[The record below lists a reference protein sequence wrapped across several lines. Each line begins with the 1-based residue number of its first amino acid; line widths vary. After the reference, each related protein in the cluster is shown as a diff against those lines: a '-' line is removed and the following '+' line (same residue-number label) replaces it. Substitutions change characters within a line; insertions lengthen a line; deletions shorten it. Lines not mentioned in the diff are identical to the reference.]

1 MDRPIYNYA
10 KIAEYWIDRIRR
22 EFGGVAVAVATTA
35 NNGNNDSAITTTNAV
50 ATAATATHTPTYNE
64 KKNVDTVMDFLNAL
78 SITTT
83 GKAKIAKYAHFS
95 YEILKILHEL
105 YSNNNN
111 NNNNNSN
118 GNSNNDDNNNN
129 SNSKKEEKGRRGERR
144 RGRRRRKEE
153 NGEKKLEDLTR
164 EDIDRIASIIVNGK
178 GWGNATVAIA
188 LRTLKRLV
196 HYAKHG
202 EIADGSS
209 VKYCEEVKHIHPE
222 RFDKERERRE
232 SVKATDLL
240 TREEFLRMV
249 EAVAKVSRYPAR
261 DRALLYVMYEFA
273 ARPSELLNMRIG
285 NLVFHEGYVEVTTEG
300 KTGVK
305 TLTLVLSYN
314 ALREWYEQHP
324 LKEDPNAYLWY
335 SRTKGRVSYGRL
347 RAFVKK
353 VAEVAG
359 IRKRVWLYLI
369 RHTALT
375 HVEKEYGSSITEMY
389 GNWRKGSP
397 IRNRYI
403 HLASSD
409 QREAVLKRYGLL
421 KEGDNNSSNSIIEPR
436 KCYRCNTLNEP
447 NARICKHC
455 GLIID
460 PKYAMQIHSE
470 REEKIKELEERL
482 ARVTAIVEELLRRQ
496 ERGDQQ
502 KQQQ

>member
-1 MDRPIYNYA
+1 MV
-10 KIAEYWIDRIRR
+10 KG
-22 EFGGVAVAVATTA
+22 FV
-35 NNGNNDSAITTTNAV
+35 
-50 ATAATATHTPTYNE
+50 
-64 KKNVDTVMDFLNAL
+64 NAL
-78 SITTT
+78 LISGIRI
-83 GKAKIAKYAHFS
+83 GRVVSYVQFS
-95 YEILKILHEL
+95 YEILKIIYEL
-105 YSNNNN
+105 YRSSNSSNSSSSSSSSSSSNNSSSNSNNN
-111 NNNNNSN
+111 
-118 GNSNNDDNNNN
+118 GN
-129 SNSKKEEKGRRGERR
+129 R
-144 RGRRRRKEE
+144 
-153 NGEKKLEDLTR
+153 KLEDLTR
-164 EDIDRIASIIVNGK
+164 EDIDRIAGVIVNGK
-178 GWGNATVAIA
+178 GWSNATIAIA

-196 HYAKHG
+196 HYSKYK
-202 EIADGSS
+202 EIAEGEGN
-209 VKYCEEVKHIHPE
+209 YCKEVAHIKPDRYNRRAMKE
-222 RFDKERERRE
+222 DKVR
-232 SVKATDLL
+232 ATDLL

-273 ARPSELLNMRIG
+273 ARPSELLNMKVG
-285 NLVFHEGYVEVTTEG
+285 NLVFHEGYAEITTEG

-375 HVEKEYGSSITEMY
+375 HVEKEYGSSITEIY

-421 KEGDNNSSNSIIEPR
+421 KEGDNSSNNSNSIIEPKR
-436 KCYRCNTLNEP
+436 CYRCNTLNEP

-460 PKYAMQIHSE
+460 PRYAMQIHSE

-496 ERGDQQ
+496 ERGDQH
-502 KQQQ
+502 

>member
-1 MDRPIYNYA
+1 MDVYNIHNYKRITEYWLKRIKEAEEERKREEEEEKEGEERGKQKRERKRKDIDMIMYDLACRFITALRLAGVGEGKVKDYA
-10 KIAEYWIDRIRR
+10 QFTYRIMVEIMHEVGIHKEIAE
-22 EFGGVAVAVATTA
+22 
-35 NNGNNDSAITTTNAV
+35 
-50 ATAATATHTPTYNE
+50 
-64 KKNVDTVMDFLNAL
+64 
-78 SITTT
+78 
-83 GKAKIAKYAHFS
+83 
-95 YEILKILHEL
+95 
-105 YSNNNN
+105 
-111 NNNNNSN
+111 
-118 GNSNNDDNNNN
+118 
-129 SNSKKEEKGRRGERR
+129 
-144 RGRRRRKEE
+144 
-153 NGEKKLEDLTR
+153 LTR
-164 EDIDRIASIIVNGK
+164 EDIDRIAGVIVKKKEEGR
-178 GWGNATVAIA
+178 WSLSTIAIA

-196 HYAKHG
+196 HYAKHK
-202 EIADGSS
+202 EIAEGEGN
-209 VKYCEEVKHIHPE
+209 YCKEVEHIHPDRYKSKALKE
-222 RFDKERERRE
+222 DKVR
-232 SVKATDLL
+232 ATDLL

-273 ARPSELLNMRIG
+273 ARPSELLNMKVG
-285 NLVFHEGYVEVTTEG
+285 NLVFHEGYAEITTEG

-324 LKEDPNAYLWY
+324 LKEEPNAYLWY

-347 RAFVKK
+347 RAFLKRL
-353 VAEVAG
+353 AEVAG

-403 HLASSD
+403 HLANSD

-421 KEGDNNSSNSIIEPR
+421 KEGDNSSNSNSIIEPKR
-436 KCYRCNTLNEP
+436 CYRCNTLNEP

-455 GLIID
+455 GLVID
-460 PKYAMQIHSE
+460 PRYAMQIHSE
-470 REEKIKELEERL
+470 REGKIKELEERL

-496 ERGDQQ
+496 ERGDQH
-502 KQQQ
+502 

>member
-1 MDRPIYNYA
+1 MDVYNIHNYKRITEYWLKRIKEAEEERKREEEKEKEGEERGKQKREGKRKDIDMIMYDLACRFITALRLAGVGEGKVKDYA
-10 KIAEYWIDRIRR
+10 QFTYRIMVEIMHEVGIHKEIAE
-22 EFGGVAVAVATTA
+22 
-35 NNGNNDSAITTTNAV
+35 
-50 ATAATATHTPTYNE
+50 
-64 KKNVDTVMDFLNAL
+64 
-78 SITTT
+78 
-83 GKAKIAKYAHFS
+83 
-95 YEILKILHEL
+95 
-105 YSNNNN
+105 
-111 NNNNNSN
+111 
-118 GNSNNDDNNNN
+118 
-129 SNSKKEEKGRRGERR
+129 
-144 RGRRRRKEE
+144 
-153 NGEKKLEDLTR
+153 LTR
-164 EDIDRIASIIVNGK
+164 EDIDRIAGAIVKKKEEGR
-178 GWGNATVAIA
+178 WSLSTIAIA

-196 HYAKHG
+196 HYAKHK
-202 EIADGSS
+202 EIAEGEGN
-209 VKYCEEVKHIHPE
+209 YCKEVEHIHPDRYKSKALKE
-222 RFDKERERRE
+222 DKVR
-232 SVKATDLL
+232 ATDLL
-240 TREEFLRMV
+240 TREEFLRLV
-249 EAVAKVSRYPAR
+249 EAVPKVSRYPAR

-273 ARPSELLNMRIG
+273 ARPSELLNMKVG
-285 NLVFHEGYVEVTTEG
+285 NLVFHEGYAEITTEG

-375 HVEKEYGSSITEMY
+375 HVEKEYGSSITEIY

-421 KEGDNNSSNSIIEPR
+421 KEGDNSNSSNSIIEPKR
-436 KCYRCNTLNEP
+436 CYRCNTLNEP

-460 PKYAMQIHSE
+460 PRYAMQIHSE
-470 REEKIKELEERL
+470 REGKIKELEEKVIHIEELFNELLSKL
-482 ARVTAIVEELLRRQ
+482 ARSIC
-496 ERGDQQ
+496 
-502 KQQQ
+502 